1 MEPKSPTGIDYLPT
15 TRRVN
20 KMKRRAYARLA
31 PKPLGDGKLIAS
43 LLGGIIIGVAV
54 GHVFKTQI
62 NQIWGDIPFLKK
74 YPAND

>member
-1 MEPKSPTGIDYLPT
+1 MT
-15 TRRVN
+15 
-20 KMKRRAYARLA
+20 

-54 GHVFKTQI
+54 GHVFKTQV
-62 NQIWGDIPFLKK
+62 NKIWSETPFLKK